1 MDKEAIFRNF
11 DPNAAAVYENHLFG
25 LPFPTALC
33 EVVILPVPWE
43 VTVSYGV
50 GTSKGPEAVFEASK
64 QVDLFHQE
72 FPELWKLGVGMDEGI
87 PDWEQRSIDLKKRLL
102 PFLDA
107 PEGNTEDNPEFIN
120 LLKEANQE
128 GDRLAEELKSR
139 VLHWLEKGKLI
150 GLLGGDHST
159 PLGFYHALA
168 EKYEEFGI
176 LHIDAHMDFRKA
188 YEGFTHSHASIMY
201 NALQIPN
208 ITKIVQAGIRDF
220 CEEEYEF
227 ARSQGE
233 RVSVFTD
240 ADLKNALFR
249 GKTWDKQCEKII
261 ETLPQNVHI
270 SFDIDGLMQWY
281 CPGTG
286 TPVPGGFSYEQACYL
301 LWKLID
307 SGRKI
312 IGFDLVEVA
321 PGDNEWNGNVG
332 ARLLFFLSG
341 ILAKSAG
348 RATGKRIEFD

>member
-1 MDKEAIFRNF
+1 MDKESIIRNF
-11 DPNAAAVYENHLFG
+11 DPNGAASDDAGLFG
-25 LPFPTALC
+25 LPFPTELC

-43 VTVSYGV
+43 VTVSYGD
-50 GTSKGPEAVFEASK
+50 GTSKGPEAVFEASL

-72 FPELWKLGVGMDEGI
+72 FPELWKLGIGTDKDI
-87 PDWEQRSIDLKKRLL
+87 PDWEKRSAALKNKLAPFLEGERDLKT
-102 PFLDA
+102 D
-107 PEGNTEDNPEFIN
+107 PEFQT
-120 LLKEANQE
+120 LLEEANRE
-128 GDRLAEELKSR
+128 GDRLTEEVKEK
-139 VLHWLEKGKLI
+139 VLHWLNKGKSV

-159 PLGFYHALA
+159 PLGYYRALS
-168 EKYEEFGI
+168 EKYDAFGL

-188 YEGFTHSHASIMY
+188 YEGFEHSHASIMY

-227 ARSQGE
+227 AQSQGE

-240 ADLKNALFR
+240 ADLKNALFS
-249 GKTWDKQCEKII
+249 GETWDAQCDKII
-261 ETLPQNVHI
+261 DALPEYVHI

-286 TPVPGGFSYEQACYL
+286 TPVPGGFSYEQICRL
-301 LWKLID
+301 LLKLPA
-307 SGRKI
+307 SGKKI

-321 PGDNEWNGNVG
+321 PGDSEWNGNVG

-348 RATGKRIEFD
+348 GAVGKRVEFD